1 MSNEVTEK
9 YLAQMLEG
17 YENHYAQMEQ
27 AVEGMQSQLTEAT
40 KQREEVSNHI
50 NELKAILGLEDEGE
64 GEPSLK
70 LVSDADEELNEV
82 TEE

>member
-27 AVEGMQSQLTEAT
+27 AVEGMEAQLSEAK
-40 KQREEVSNHI
+40 KQREEVETHI
-50 NELKAILGLEDEGE
+50 KELKDLLGLGE
-64 GEPSLK
+64 ESETPKLK
-70 LVSDADEELNEV
+70 LVPEVDEELSEV